1 MPDPNDYLLCYA
13 QGDAEPTLLLVRRQF
28 IQTRVAGQTVPGI
41 IPDWAGQ
48 WGCCVGLPGQGKSL
62 EQGAYAVFN
71 AQTGIDLAAP
81 QAAQTYGVKS
91 ASAQNLQD
99 TNYNPVPVLYVE
111 CSAQGLASLVQAV
124 QAKLQANAPADGVL
138 QAAEAK
144 RLSEA
149 RNLIGPVL
157 PPPDGWRN
165 YLVQNYYGGK
175 APGQLNTEIDTL
187 TTAIAARSGQL
198 PTGFLIAL
206 DGIPKSSAPPSPPS
220 PPTPPQPSGTPV
232 ETYTTII
239 NNNPY
244 PIRIGATVANPGD
257 WASPTNRPDK
267 TLAGAEIA
275 AFGSVTGRADLSS
288 TAISAKVTLE
298 VTADCKPETF
308 SFGYDQKAALST
320 IKDATLGTFG
330 QPQQYVVDLATDTGT
345 QGKPTLTLVI
355 SEDKEE

>member
-1 MPDPNDYLLCYA
+1 MPDPNDYLLCHA
-13 QGDAEPTLLLVRRQF
+13 QGDTEPVLLLVRRQF
-28 IQTRVAGQTVPGI
+28 IQTRVAGQTVPGV

-48 WGCCVGLPGQGKSL
+48 WGFCVGQPGQGKSL

-71 AQTGIDLAAP
+71 AQTGIDLADP
-81 QAAQTYGVKS
+81 QTAQAYGVKS
-91 ASAQNLQD
+91 ASAQNLED
-99 TNYNPVPVLYVE
+99 ANYNPVPVLYVE

-124 QAKLQANAPADGVL
+124 QAKLRANVPGDGVL
-138 QAAEAK
+138 QVAEAK

-149 RNLIGPVL
+149 KNLIGPVL

-206 DGIPKSSAPPSPPS
+206 DSVPKSGST
-220 PPTPPQPSGTPV
+220 PTPPQPPQPLGTAI
-232 ETYTTII
+232 ETYTTVV

-244 PIRIGATVANPGD
+244 PIRIGATVANPSD
-257 WASPTNRPDK
+257 WASTANRPDK

-288 TAISAKVTLE
+288 TATSAKVTLE
-298 VTADCKPETF
+298 VTADSKPETF
-308 SFGYDQKAALST
+308 SFGYDQKTALST
-320 IKDATLGTFG
+320 TKEATLGTFG
-330 QPQQYVVDLATDTGT
+330 EPQQYVVDFSADTGT

>member
-1 MPDPNDYLLCYA
+1 MPDPNNYLLCYA
-13 QGDAEPTLLLVRRQF
+13 QGDSEPTLLLVRRQF

-48 WGCCVGLPGQGKSL
+48 WGFSVGQPGQGKSL

-71 AQTGIDLAAP
+71 AQTGIDLADP
-81 QAAQTYGVKS
+81 QAAQAYGVKS
-91 ASAQNLQD
+91 VGTQNLQD
-99 TNYNPVPVLYVE
+99 ANYNPVPVLYVE
-111 CSAQGLASLVQAV
+111 CSAQGLSGLVQAV

-138 QAAEAK
+138 QTAEAK

-149 RNLIGPVL
+149 KNLIGPVL

-187 TTAIAARSGQL
+187 TTAIAACSGQL

-206 DGIPKSSAPPSPPS
+206 DNVPKSGSTPTPPQ
-220 PPTPPQPSGTPV
+220 PPQPSGTPV
-232 ETYTTII
+232 ETYATVV

-244 PIRIGATVANPGD
+244 PIRIAATVANASD
-257 WASPTNRPDK
+257 WASTANRPDK

-288 TAISAKVTLE
+288 TAASAKVTLE
-298 VTADCKPETF
+298 VTADSKPETF
-308 SFGYDQKAALST
+308 AFGYDQKAALST
-320 IKDATLGTFG
+320 TKDATLGTFG
-330 QPQQYVVDLATDTGT
+330 QPQQYAINLSTDTGS
-345 QGKPTLTLVI
+345 QGKPTLTLAI
-355 SEDKEE
+355 SENKEE

>member
-13 QGDAEPTLLLVRRQF
+13 QGDTEPTLLLVKRQF
-28 IQTRVAGQTVPGI
+28 IQTRVAGQTVQGI

-48 WGCCVGLPGQGKSL
+48 WGFCVGQAGQGKSL
-62 EQGAYAVFN
+62 AQGAYAVFN
-71 AQTGIDLAAP
+71 AQTGIDLADP
-81 QAAQTYGVKS
+81 QAAQAYGVKS

-111 CSAQGLASLVQAV
+111 CSAPGLASLIQAV

-149 RNLIGPVL
+149 KNLVGPVL

-187 TTAIAARSGQL
+187 TTAIAKSTAQL

-206 DGIPKSSAPPSPPS
+206 DNVPKTGST
-220 PPTPPQPSGTPV
+220 PTPPQPPQPPQPTGTPV
-232 ETYTTII
+232 ETYATIA

-244 PIRIGATVANPGD
+244 PIRISATVASPGD
-257 WASPTNRPDK
+257 WASTTNRPDK
-267 TLAGAEIA
+267 TLAGEIA

-288 TAISAKVTLE
+288 TAVSAKVTLE
-298 VTADCKPETF
+298 VTADSKPETF
-308 SFGYDQKAALST
+308 MFGYDQKAALST
-320 IKDATLGTFG
+320 IKNATLGTFG
-330 QPQQYVVDLATDTGT
+330 QPQQYAVDLATDTSS
-345 QGKPTLTLVI
+345 QGKPTLTLVV